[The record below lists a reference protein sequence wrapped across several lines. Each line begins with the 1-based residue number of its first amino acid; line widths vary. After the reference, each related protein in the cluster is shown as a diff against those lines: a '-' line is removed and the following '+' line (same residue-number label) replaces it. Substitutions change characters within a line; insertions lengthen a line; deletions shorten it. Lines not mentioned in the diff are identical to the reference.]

1 MVADHIGADLSRL
14 TSELNKV
21 LISLPADNLR
31 VTPEVV
37 EKEIGVSKDFN
48 AFELRNAIIQKD
60 CFKANQIVKYFDN
73 NPKAGSL
80 LFFPSITLFLFSESY
95 DSSLYSSERYRTRD
109 SFCFGFT

>member
-1 MVADHIGADLSRL
+1 M
-14 TSELNKV
+14 

-48 AFELRNAIIQKD
+48 CFELRNAIVQKD

-80 LFFPSITLFLFSESY
+80 YSFLPLLFSY
-95 DSSLYSSERYRTRD
+95 FQSLMIVHYTPQRGTEQ
-109 SFCFGFT
+109 G